1 MVYILTQLVIY
12 GHQLV
17 IYILTQVGDLLLQ
30 ICCFYSDIV
39 GDLLSQIDSLKAK
52 RLLLMFGH
60 IA

>member
-1 MVYILTQLVIY
+1 MIY

-52 RLLLMFGH
+52 RLLLIVGH